1 MRLRT
6 SWILFLVL
14 LGCTVLLAPWQQLS
28 AQETRGSIVGRVTDA
43 SGAVLPGATVVITN
57 KAMGTK
63 TEQVTN
69 DQGLYQATYL
79 LSGLYRIE
87 VQVAGFK
94 KFVADDVE
102 VRIND
107 RIQINIVLE
116 VGGIEQTVTV
126 VGETPL
132 LNNTS
137 ASLGQVVDGRRI
149 TELPLAHGNPY
160 QLIGLSGGITF
171 NRDPRLDR
179 PYEPTHIVGYTIDG
193 SRANRSDLTIDGAA
207 STATAN
213 NFEVIA
219 TYAPPGDIIQEFKV
233 QTATF
238 DASFGSTEGGVTNIS
253 IKSGTNNLHGTA
265 YYSGL
270 PPWTANDFYANRVGQ
285 PIAEFK
291 ENRWGGSVGGPV
303 VIPGIYHGRNRTFF
317 MFGYEGIH
325 DSRPR
330 NNSSS
335 STVPTAKMKTGDFSE
350 LLAISSQYQIYNPFG
365 ASFNSTTKRITRKK
379 FDGNIIPA
387 SLINPLGKKILSM
400 WPDPRFTPSSPD
412 GTNNNYDASLTEQ
425 AKYYTWTARVD
436 HTISNKQRLFVRG
449 SAYTRN
455 STYNDYLANTL
466 LTGNFFSFLARN
478 GVIDHVYAINPTTVL
493 NVKFGYSR
501 FIRGDSADPSTIG
514 FDLTSLGFPAAYN
527 DAIPKEI
534 RRFPAI
540 SMTGYQGTS
549 GAGEWRPVEVYSLP
563 VTLNKSLGRHF
574 LKTGMEFRAYREVT
588 MSFQQNQTGQFNFD
602 GTYTRG
608 PLDNSAGA
616 PNSYGQ
622 SVAALLLGLPTNS
635 SLVRRAASFAEQ
647 STSYGFF
654 LQDDWKVSGKL
665 TLNLGLRWEFETP
678 LTERFNRSVRGF
690 DYTAVQPF
698 AAAVQA
704 NYAKNPTPEVPADQ
718 FKIQGGLTFAGVNG
732 EPRGLYDT
740 PKKNFMP
747 RFGLAYQLDD
757 KTVVRGGYG
766 IFFGFL
772 GERRGDVIQTG
783 FTQDT
788 SFIPTNDGINFIN
801 SLSNPFPNGIL
812 DPIGSSLGAQTYV
825 GRALTYS
832 LQGQNLAFFDPHPKT
847 AYAQRWQLSI
857 QREFGSGFI
866 AEAAYVGNRGTHI
879 EITRNLNVTPQKY
892 LSKSPVRD
900 QTTINYLTANVP
912 SPFYGVTLPA
922 GATSTF
928 TSDKIARERLLRPFP
943 QYDTV
948 NATFYDGYSWYHAMQ
963 MRLEKR
969 FSKGYSV
976 MANYGWSKNMQA
988 TELLN
993 QDDPRPYETIS
1004 DYDNPHRLTI
1014 SAILEFPFGQGHRL
1028 LSTGDPI
1035 LNRIVSGWQ
1044 LSPIYTYQSGGPVGF
1059 GNVLYY
1065 GNFSNLVL
1073 PSDQRTVTRWFN
1085 TDNFEKATAKQL
1097 DHNVRTF
1104 PLRFS
1109 SIRADAANEVGLTLL
1124 KNTRITEGKNVQ
1136 FKAEALNAFNH
1147 PVLTAP
1153 NTTPTSSSFGS
1164 TVSANQVNYARRIQL
1179 SVKFIF

>member
-1 MRLRT
+1 M
-6 SWILFLVL
+6 
-14 LGCTVLLAPWQQLS
+14 VLLACVLLVAPCRRLS
-28 AQETRGSIVGRVTDA
+28 AQETRGSIVGKVTDQ
-43 SGAVLPGATVVITN
+43 SGAVFPGTAVSVTN

-63 TEQVTN
+63 TSPMTN
-69 DQGLYQATYL
+69 DQGFYQATYL

-87 VQVAGFK
+87 VEVAGFK
-94 KFVADDVE
+94 KFVRDDVE

-107 RIQINIVLE
+107 RIEINIMLE
-116 VGGIEQTVTV
+116 IGELTQTVSVT
-126 VGETPL
+126 GETPL
-132 LNNTS
+132 LSNTS
-137 ASLGQVVDGRRI
+137 ASLGQVVDSRRI
-149 TELPLAHGNPY
+149 VELPLAHGNPY

-219 TYAPPGDIIQEFKV
+219 TYTPPGDVIQEFKV

-291 ENRWGGSVGGPV
+291 ENRWGGSAGGPLI
-303 VIPGIYHGRNRTFF
+303 IPGLYNGRNRTFWL
-317 MFGYEGIH
+317 FGYEGIH

-330 NNSSS
+330 NNSTS
-335 STVPTAKMKTGDFSE
+335 STVPTAKMKSGDFSE
-350 LLAISSQYQIYNPFG
+350 LLAINPSYQIYNPFD
-365 ASFNSTTKRITRKK
+365 ATFNSTTGRITRAK
-379 FDGNIIPA
+379 FDGNIIPP

-400 WPDPRFTPSSPD
+400 WPDPRFTPSSAD

-425 AKYYTWTARVD
+425 AKYYTWTFRVD
-436 HTISNKQRLFVRG
+436 HSISDRQRLFVRG

-455 STYNDYLANTL
+455 STYNNYLANTL
-466 LTGNFFSFLARN
+466 LSGNFFSFFARN
-478 GVIDHVYAINPTTVL
+478 GVIDHVYTMNPTTVL
-493 NVKFGYSR
+493 NIKFGYSR

-514 FDLTSLGFPAAYN
+514 FDLSSLGFPASYN

-540 SMTGYQGTS
+540 SMSGYQGTS

-602 GTYTRG
+602 TTYTRG
-608 PLDNSAGA
+608 PLDNSAGS
-616 PNSYGQ
+616 PNGYGQ
-622 SVAALLLGLPTNS
+622 SVAALLLGLPTNT

-654 LQDDWKVSGKL
+654 LQDDWKASGKL

-690 DYTAVQPF
+690 DYTAAQPIS
-698 AAAVQA
+698 AAVQA
-704 NYAKNPTPEVPADQ
+704 NYAKNPTPEVPVDQ

-732 EPRGLYDT
+732 QPRGLYDT
-740 PKKNFMP
+740 SKKNIMP
-747 RFGLAYQLDD
+747 RFGFAYQLSD

-783 FTQDT
+783 FTRDT
-788 SFIPTNDGINFIN
+788 TFIPTNDGITFIN
-801 SLSNPFPNGIL
+801 TLSNPFPNGIL
-812 DPIGSSLGAQTYV
+812 NPLGSSLGTQTYL
-825 GRALTYS
+825 GQALTYA
-832 LQGQNLAFFDPHPKT
+832 LQGQSLAFFNPKPKT

-857 QREFGSGFI
+857 QREFGGGVI

-879 EITRNLNVTPQKY
+879 EITRNLNVTPQRY
-892 LSKSPVRD
+892 LSTSPVRD
-900 QTTINYLTANVP
+900 QKTIDYLTFQMP

-928 TSDKIARERLLRPFP
+928 TSNKIARERLLRPFP
-943 QYDTV
+943 QFDTV
-948 NATFYDGYSWYHAMQ
+948 NATFNDGYSWYHAMQ
-963 MRLEKR
+963 LRLEKR

-976 MANYGWSKNMQA
+976 MLNYGWSKNMQA

-1014 SAILEFPFGQGHRL
+1014 SALLEFPFGDGHRL
-1028 LSTGDPI
+1028 LSTGNPVV
-1035 LNRIVSGWQ
+1035 NRIVGGWQ
-1044 LSPIYTYQSGGPVGF
+1044 LSPIYTFQSGAPVGF

-1065 GNFSNLVL
+1065 GNFSDLAL
-1073 PSDQRTVTRWFN
+1073 PSDQRSVTRWFN
-1085 TDNFEKATAKQL
+1085 TAGFETATAKQL

-1109 SIRADAANEVGLTLL
+1109 SIRANAMSELGLSLL
-1124 KNTRITEGKNVQ
+1124 KNTRISEETRIQ
-1136 FKAEALNAFNH
+1136 FKAEALNALNH
-1147 PVLTAP
+1147 PVLSAP